1 MCSKRRVKIKV
12 KKQNYA
18 DVKANLGLLKVD
30 GEYVE
35 EIVELE
41 DSKKTYEFL
50 VKSDLIEDW
59 EMEEVPPQAHYRSGV
74 YNPNN
79 ILGPGHRGII
89 DPDDNVVLCN
99 NTSSTEFVHSSE
111 KPFKSSEE
119 ELSELEEILIDKIP
133 DSATQEQVCEYLV
146 WLMLAVLHCR
156 KQKPALRFTARIFK
170 EEVVDKIDDTRGFDT
185 NEYKMIK
192 GFLGGYYGFDEL
204 SLGDILRDFTEHCQE
219 VWFKIKDDT
228 ILTLTEKMYDVK
240 ISMSGDKVVFS

>member
-35 EIVELE
+35 ETVELE

-74 YNPNN
+74 YSPNN
-79 ILGPGHRGII
+79 ILGPGYRGII

-119 ELSELEEILIDKIP
+119 ELNELEEILIDKIP

-170 EEVVDKIDDTRGFDT
+170 EEVVDKIDDTRSFDT

-204 SLGDILRDFTEHCQE
+204 SLGDILRDFTEHCQK